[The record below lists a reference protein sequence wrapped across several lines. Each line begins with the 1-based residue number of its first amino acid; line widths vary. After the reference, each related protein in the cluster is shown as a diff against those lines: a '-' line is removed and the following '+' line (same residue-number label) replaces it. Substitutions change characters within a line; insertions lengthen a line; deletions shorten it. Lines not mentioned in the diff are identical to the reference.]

1 MGIKGLLPA
10 LNGVEKNITIK
21 DLKNLT
27 VGIDAYVWLHK
38 GRNSIFYLFKCL

>member
-21 DLKNLT
+21 DLKGLT
-27 VGIDAYVWLHK
+27 IGIDAYVWLHRGK
-38 GRNSIFYLFKCL
+38 NIIISFNYQ